1 LDKTTTQGKR
11 SGTPDIIKKGK
22 LIHYKNTAMNELEE
36 LSRIVNNYADGKL
49 KSINDKVKNWE
60 RLYSEIMEG
69 LNDSQTIS
77 IDKLDLWLTD
87 IQGFILE
94 GSSGYVD
101 YDFIDSKFDKLR
113 LSIIDS
119 YKEKFKECT
128 TRILELKG
136 KIIHDKIASD
146 KSLDNLIDLSD
157 TKTTEKII
165 YLYELGIFDFLLAKQ
180 PFRSSKNALAS
191 VLGAITGINP
201 RTIQSYINPINNP
214 DPEVDQTNNPLKR
227 ENKVQI
233 IRDKL
238 RSLGFSVENK

>member
-1 LDKTTTQGKR
+1 
-11 SGTPDIIKKGK
+11 
-22 LIHYKNTAMNELEE
+22 MNELEE